1 MSENGKN
8 QIRSLSRRGWYWINR
23 EILAGYGKRLKSSG
37 IAVYNVLASYANQG
51 TQTCFPAQQT
61 IADQIGLHR
70 VTVNRK
76 ISQLRQLGLLKIERR
91 KDRCLYS
98 LLNPDISDPLHPCS
112 ESYTR
117 DVSPDNINNNK
128 RTRIN
133 INNIDNKNIFATDD
147 KSSKEFKPQTR
158 EELLA
163 LDMAQTL
170 NDLKSLPLYLKYA
183 KRLPESRIREA
194 LSWTKQVPDEN
205 IKKSRAALFN
215 FIIKKYAKRTASNHR
230 D

>member
-1 MSENGKN
+1 MSENEKN

-23 EILAGYGKRLKSSG
+23 EILRGFGKRLKSSG

-76 ISQLRQLGLLKIERR
+76 IRQLSQLGLLKIERQ

-98 LLNPDISDPLHPCS
+98 LLNPDVSDPLHPCS

-133 INNIDNKNIFATDD
+133 INNIDSKKTFMTND
-147 KSSKEFKPQTR
+147 KSFKEFKPKTR

-163 LDMAQTL
+163 LDIAQTL

-183 KRLPESRIREA
+183 KSLPESRIREA
-194 LSWTKQVPDEN
+194 LSWVKQVPDER
-205 IKKSRAALFN
+205 IKRSRVALFN
-215 FIIKKYAKRTASNHR
+215 FIIKKHAKRAASNHR
-230 D
+230 H

>member
-1 MSENGKN
+1 MSENEKN
-8 QIRSLSRRGWYWINR
+8 KIRSLSRHGWYWINR

-51 TQTCFPAQQT
+51 TQTCFPAQRT

-76 ISQLRQLGLLKIERR
+76 ISQLSQLGLLKIERQ

-98 LLNPDISDPLHPCS
+98 LLSPDVSDPLHPCS
-112 ESYTR
+112 KSYTR

-183 KRLPESRIREA
+183 KSLPESRIREA
-194 LSWTKQVPDEN
+194 LSWVKQVPDER
-205 IKKSRAALFN
+205 IKRSRTALFN
-215 FIIKKYAKRTASNHR
+215 FIINKYAKRAASNHR

>member
-1 MSENGKN
+1 MSENEKN
-8 QIRSLSRRGWYWINR
+8 KIRSLSRRGWYWINR

-76 ISQLRQLGLLKIERR
+76 ISQLRQLGLLKIERL

-98 LLNPDISDPLHPCS
+98 LLNSDVSDTLHPCS
-112 ESYTR
+112 RNDTR
-117 DVSPDNINNNK
+117 DIAPGYINKNK

-133 INNIDNKNIFATDD
+133 INNIDNKKYLATDD

-170 NDLKSLPLYLKYA
+170 SDLKSLPLYLKYA
-183 KRLPESRIREA
+183 KSLPESRIREA
-194 LSWTKQVPDEN
+194 LSWVKQVPDEN

-215 FIIKKYAKRTASNHR
+215 YIIKKNAKRVSSNHR
-230 D
+230 H

>member
-1 MSENGKN
+1 MSENEKN
-8 QIRSLSRRGWYWINR
+8 QIRSLSQHGWYWINR

-37 IAVYNVLASYANQG
+37 IAVYNVLASYASQG
-51 TQTCFPAQQT
+51 TQTCFPSQQT

-76 ISQLRQLGLLKIERR
+76 IRQLSRLGLLKIERL

-98 LLNPDISDPLHPCS
+98 LLNPDVSDPLHPCS
-112 ESYTR
+112 RSDTR
-117 DVSPDNINNNK
+117 GVAPDNINNNK

-133 INNIDNKNIFATDD
+133 INNIDNKKYFATDGE
-147 KSSKEFKPQTR
+147 SFKEFKPQTR

-183 KRLPESRIREA
+183 KSLPESRIRET
-194 LSWTKQVPDEN
+194 LSWVKQVPDEN
-205 IKKSRAALFN
+205 IKRSRAALFN
-215 FIIKKYAKRTASNHR
+215 SVIKRNAKRAASNNRH
-230 D
+230 